1 MVFYPHTSPS
11 RQPKM
16 DNFLKNLVF
25 ESSPLLL
32 LLLSSSSVGREIFDL
47 KFYRKYQRKMGVFT
61 CKLKCDSEIRKFHVE
76 IQKKRN
82 VFIVSFR
89 GEEYQMNNN

>member
-1 MVFYPHTSPS
+1 
-11 RQPKM
+11 
-16 DNFLKNLVF
+16 
-25 ESSPLLL
+25 
-32 LLLSSSSVGREIFDL
+32 
-47 KFYRKYQRKMGVFT
+47 MGVFT